1 MTNVWERFENIV
13 SKEEVA
19 EAGSQFESIEA
30 GNYKATLEALAPSE
44 SRSGL
49 PMLKG
54 KFKDVKTNRFIFYNQ
69 MLQNINTPHMTAV
82 NIAEANRFVNDL
94 RGEEVE
100 FQTLS
105 ELAKRVSEVEIGKEY
120 TVNVSYGKNDTE
132 KKFPKLKI
140 ILDDSAESNP
150 YAGLVSVDGDIP
162 F

>member
-1 MTNVWERFENIV
+1 
-13 SKEEVA
+13 
-19 EAGSQFESIEA
+19 
-30 GNYKATLEALAPSE
+30 
-44 SRSGL
+44 
-49 PMLKG
+49 MLKG
-54 KFKDVKTNRFIFYNQ
+54 KFKDIKTNRFIFYNQ

-100 FQTLS
+100 FQSLS

-150 YAGLVSVDGDIP
+150 YANPVVGDSDIP